1 MVAVRVRFSS
11 KYHTIHFALIWWIYH
26 RQRGVSFSN
35 PVPAPY
41 LWTLYSYDHRGTPT
55 FMSEPR
61 TYARCGLGEASTER
75 AAIRTIEQG
84 AKTMTPPTSEAFS
97 FSHDQALADIRRSS
111 ADSEW
116 LNANRKEL
124 SKEHPNML
132 VAVFDRKV
140 VGVAEAIDEMRAL
153 LRDRGID
160 PEKCVTEVMLTE
172 DYIWVL

>member
-1 MVAVRVRFSS
+1 
-11 KYHTIHFALIWWIYH
+11 
-26 RQRGVSFSN
+26 
-35 PVPAPY
+35 
-41 LWTLYSYDHRGTPT
+41 
-55 FMSEPR
+55 
-61 TYARCGLGEASTER
+61 
-75 AAIRTIEQG
+75 
-84 AKTMTPPTSEAFS
+84 MTPPTSEAFS

-140 VGVAEAIDEMRAL
+140 VGVAEAVDEMRAL